1 MKRLSVSQLAWKLI
15 HITPMN
21 PHNLLASDTT
31 CGDVLRSYISGGVSV
46 EDDDWLAPLSQKLDV
61 PYANDIQIHAEAV
74 LMALA
79 SNPSGESAKATGLE
93 EVENPCSYSTSD
105 LTDTFKFRC

>member
-1 MKRLSVSQLAWKLI
+1 
-15 HITPMN
+15 MN
-21 PHNLLASDTT
+21 PYHILASDIT

-46 EDDDWLAPLSQKLDV
+46 EDDDWLPPLSQKLDV
-61 PYANDIQIHAEAV
+61 PYAKYIQIHAEAV

-93 EVENPCSYSTSD
+93 EVKNPFSHSTSD
-105 LTDTFKFRC
+105 LTDMFKTRC